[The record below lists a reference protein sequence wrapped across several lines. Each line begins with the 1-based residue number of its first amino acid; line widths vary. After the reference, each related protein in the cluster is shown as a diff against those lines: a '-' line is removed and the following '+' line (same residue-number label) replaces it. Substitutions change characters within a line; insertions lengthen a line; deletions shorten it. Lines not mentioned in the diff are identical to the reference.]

1 MILLLIILQWKG
13 GIFMKF
19 IKNKTSFNT
28 IEDIINACPVVCDCN
43 FCSCNGSSDEAAV
56 AIAERRCASYKIDL
70 SATSAGSM
78 KPLIKD

>member
-1 MILLLIILQWKG
+1 
-13 GIFMKF
+13 MKF

-43 FCSCNGSSDEAAV
+43 FCSCRTSDKVAEAV
-56 AIAERRCASYKIDL
+56 AESRCASYKIDL